1 MEKICKN
8 CKISKDIN
16 SFCIANNNKDGYQDC
31 KKFYLK
37 HREEILKYHKN
48 SYGLTF
54 EEYNQML
61 ESQNGVCA
69 ICGDKETRKHNG
81 KIVDLSIDHN
91 HKTGQIRGL
100 LCQNGNSILLS
111 SEDDEQLEPIDDEA
125 CFVKIEILF

>member
-69 ICGDKETRKHNG
+69 ICGKEETDTDWRSDKVKQLA
-81 KIVDLSIDHN
+81 VDHN
-91 HKTGQIRGL
+91 HETGKVRALLCGKCNKAIGL
-100 LCQNGNSILLS
+100 LKDNI
-111 SEDDEQLEPIDDEA
+111 QLFQATIDYLN
-125 CFVKIEILF
+125 KYKG